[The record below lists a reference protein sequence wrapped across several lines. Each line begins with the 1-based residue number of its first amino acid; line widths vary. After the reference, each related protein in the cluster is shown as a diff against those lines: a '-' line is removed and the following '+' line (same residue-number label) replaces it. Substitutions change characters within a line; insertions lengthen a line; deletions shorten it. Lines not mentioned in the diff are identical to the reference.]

1 MKSKLLLIGL
11 CLLATACQAAIEDP
25 VQLKAGLVAGGET
38 TPSGVRVFRGLP
50 FAAPPVGENR
60 WKAPQPVVPWQG
72 IRDASKF
79 GNVCVQ
85 PDTGYTN
92 IATMEGQPSR
102 SEDCLYLNVWTPAER
117 ASDRLPVMVYF
128 YGGAFTDGGGA
139 PPLYDGTALA
149 ERGAVVVTMNYRLG
163 ALGFLA
169 HPLLTA
175 ESEAKSSGNYGILD
189 MVASLEWVRD
199 NIAALGGDPDNVT
212 IFGQSAGAMAI
223 ASLMT
228 SPLAEGLFHRAI
240 SQSIMGGAV
249 QLNGMNATLAAQEQA
264 GLQNAE
270 RAGLTTLAA
279 MRALTPEQVAAAFPR
294 TQTMIV
300 DNYAIPEDPAIVFA
314 EGRQHD
320 VDVLM
325 GANANELS
333 FGGRGGGAG
342 GRGRA
347 AGPGGPGGPAAA
359 AAPAAPPEAPPAPTA
374 DAGSA
379 QVFWRG
385 WRIAEYAREAGQDAW
400 VYWFAQSSPGPE
412 GSPASLPVHAAEV
425 KYVFDNLGEI
435 PLYPDTSDPELAA
448 ASAADQRVA
457 DLVASYWVNFA
468 RSGNPNGRGL
478 PEWPEHTGLDE
489 VNVAILAADPS
500 TVAVPTL
507 EQMRTLDT
515 ALEQA
520 LAGQPQ

>member
-1 MKSKLLLIGL
+1 MKRKLSLIGL
-11 CLLATACQAAIEDP
+11 CLLAASGQAAIEDP

-60 WKAPQPVVPWQG
+60 WKAPQPVEPWEG
-72 IRDASKF
+72 VRDASEF
-79 GNVCVQ
+79 GHVCVQ

-92 IATMEGQPSR
+92 IANMEGQPSR
-102 SEDCLYLNVWTPAER
+102 SEDCLYLNVWTPAEDAR
-117 ASDRLPVMVYF
+117 DRLPVMVYF

-139 PPLYDGTALA
+139 PALYDGTALA

-163 ALGFLA
+163 PLGFLA

-175 ESEAKSSGNYGILD
+175 ESAAKSSGNYGILD
-189 MVASLEWVRD
+189 MVASLQWVQD

-249 QLNGMNATLAAQEQA
+249 QLNGANATLAAEEQA
-264 GLQNAE
+264 GLQKAE
-270 RAGLTTLAA
+270 AAGLTTLAA

-325 GANANELS
+325 GANANEMS
-333 FGGRGGGAG
+333 FGGRGGGR
-342 GRGRA
+342 GRG
-347 AGPGGPGGPAAA
+347 AGPGGPPAPDAS
-359 AAPAAPPEAPPAPTA
+359 AAPAAPTA

-379 QVFWRG
+379 LVFWRG

-400 VYWFAQSSPGPE
+400 VYWFAQSSPGPAG
-412 GSPASLPVHAAEV
+412 GSASLPVHAAEV

-468 RSGNPNGRGL
+468 RNGNPNGRGL

-489 VNVAILAADPS
+489 VNTAILAADPA
-500 TVAVPTL
+500 TVVVPTL
-507 EQMRTLDT
+507 EQMRTLD
-515 ALEQA
+515 AQLETA
-520 LAGQPQ
+520 LAGQQQ

>member
-1 MKSKLLLIGL
+1 MKRTIGVIGL
-11 CLLATACQAAIEDP
+11 VAAAAVAQAAIEDP
-25 VQLKAGLVAGGET
+25 VRLEAGLVAGGET

-60 WKAPQPVVPWQG
+60 WRAPQPVVPWEG
-72 IRDASKF
+72 VRDASKF

-92 IATMEGQPSR
+92 IATMEGSPSR
-102 SEDCLYLNVWTPAER
+102 SEDCLYLNVWTPAEDAR
-117 ASDRLPVMVYF
+117 DRLPVMVFF

-189 MVASLEWVRD
+189 MVASLEWVQD
-199 NIAALGGDPDNVT
+199 NIAAFGGDPDNVT

-228 SPLAEGLFHRAI
+228 SPLTEGLFHRAI

-249 QLNGMNATLAAQEQA
+249 QLNGANATLAAQEQT

-314 EGRQHD
+314 EGRQHP

-325 GANANELS
+325 GANASEMS
-333 FGGRGGGAG
+333 FGGRGG

-347 AGPGGPGGPAAA
+347 AGPGGP
-359 AAPAAPPEAPPAPTA
+359 AAPAATATPPAPSA
-374 DAGSA
+374 DPQSA
-379 QVFWRG
+379 LVFWRG

-400 VYWFAQSSPGPE
+400 VYWFGQSSPGPE
-412 GSPASLPVHAAEV
+412 GSPASPPVHAAEV

-435 PLYPDTSDPELAA
+435 PLYPDTSNPELAA

-468 RSGNPNGRGL
+468 RNGNPNGRGL
-478 PEWPEHTGLDE
+478 PEWPEHTGPDE
-489 VNVAILAADPS
+489 MNVAILAAEPS
-500 TVAVPTL
+500 TVVAPTL
-507 EQMRTLDT
+507 EEMQARD
-515 ALEQA
+515 AELEQA
-520 LAGQPQ
+520 LAGRQQ